1 MIKLTMIKE
10 ILQIGDPILVTK
22 TNPVK
27 DTQSTEV
34 KKVIRDLLDTCH
46 KNADI
51 SAGLAAPQIGYNMS
65 ICVCRRVDLEAKDE
79 QLDEEKLWTVLIN
92 PHVVKESH
100 KNTLEWEACLSIGR
114 GDDNLWGPV
123 ERPKKVTVNYVDIDG
138 MPQTIEAI
146 DYFGHIVQHEIDHL
160 AGVLFISYITNPS
173 NLWRLVDLNN
183 YIDKNDSYPDI
194 E

>member
-10 ILQIGDPILVTK
+10 ILQIGNPILVTK
-22 TNPVK
+22 TNRVK
-27 DTQSTEV
+27 DSQSAEV
-34 KKVIRDLLDTCH
+34 KKVVIDLLDTCH

-51 SAGLAAPQIGYNMS
+51 SAGLAAPQIGYDVS

-79 QLDEEKLWTVLIN
+79 QIDIDKLWTVLIN
-92 PHVVKESH
+92 PVVVNTSH
-100 KNTLEWEACLSIGR
+100 NKSLEWEACLSIGK

-123 ERPKKVTVNYVDIDG
+123 ERPKKVTIKYTDIAG
-138 MPQTIEAI
+138 KSQKLEAS

-160 AGVLFISYITNPS
+160 AGILFISYVTNPS
-173 NLWRLVDLNN
+173 NLWTLADLNS